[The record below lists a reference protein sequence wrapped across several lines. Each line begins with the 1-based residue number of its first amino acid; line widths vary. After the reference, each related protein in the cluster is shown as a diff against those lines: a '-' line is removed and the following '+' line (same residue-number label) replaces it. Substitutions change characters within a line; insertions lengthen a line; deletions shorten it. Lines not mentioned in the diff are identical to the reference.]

1 MQCHR
6 KAPSSRQLFTHQTSL
21 RYSQPLGPRAR
32 CHFGALKPMDFI
44 VLLAKVLAAT
54 CLLGLAG
61 GFATLPFR
69 EGRRVVVLLTPMFRL
84 LILPLGVA
92 VMYSSNRLSFQGSA
106 IIAMFACAALTI
118 LAFVHRRPTRD

>member
-1 MQCHR
+1 
-6 KAPSSRQLFTHQTSL
+6 
-21 RYSQPLGPRAR
+21 
-32 CHFGALKPMDFI
+32 MDFI

-69 EGRRVVVLLTPMFRL
+69 EGRRFVLLLTPMFGL
-84 LILPLGVA
+84 LILPLGVTLI
-92 VMYSSNRLSFQGSA
+92 YSSNRLSFQGSA

-118 LAFVHRRPTRD
+118 LTFVHRRPTRDDVGLPPSRSTLLF